1 MTKPLS
7 KADKLLSAA
16 AALASEGK
24 GEFTAEDLIVRAHRL
39 FPDDFALKGYREH
52 PDSNAVLTQVMG
64 IKAPLIIRGWLE
76 KTGTK
81 QYRLTPKGLHDL
93 ADLTTDIEQA
103 PVAVEAA
110 VSIERKQDEAIG
122 RLMTSTAFELF
133 KQGRSDD
140 ITFHQFCRFIGLSA
154 RDKWQRVAGRLE
166 TVRHLIEE
174 ARQLGEGGQG
184 LRVHL
189 EHNYTFTSDDLRL
202 LPALYADLMKRF
214 SREMDQWKRHAT

>member
-1 MTKPLS
+1 MKALS
-7 KADKLLSAA
+7 KAEKLLSAA
-16 AALASEGK
+16 AALASDGK
-24 GEFTAEDLIVRAHRL
+24 SEFTAEDLIVRAHRM
-39 FPDDFALKGYREH
+39 FADDFALKGYREH

-64 IKAPLIIRGWLE
+64 IKAPLIVRGWLE

-81 QYRLTPKGLHDL
+81 QYRLMPKGLHDL
-93 ADLTTDIEQA
+93 SELTADPEQV
-103 PVAVEAA
+103 PVATEAA

-133 KQGRSDD
+133 KQGRTDE

-166 TVRHLIEE
+166 AVRHWIDE
-174 ARQLGEGGQG
+174 ARRLGEGGQG

-189 EHNYTFTSDDLRL
+189 EHNYTFTSEDLRL
-202 LPALYADLMKRF
+202 LPAVYAELLVRF

>member
-1 MTKPLS
+1 MKSVS
-7 KADKLLSAA
+7 KAEKLLAA
-16 AALASEGK
+16 AGALASVGK
-24 GEFTAEDLIVRAHRL
+24 GEFTAEDLIVQAHRL

-64 IKAPLIIRGWLE
+64 IKAPLIVRGWLE

-81 QYRLTPKGLHDL
+81 QYRLTPKGMHDL
-93 ADLTTDIEQA
+93 AELTAESDDSA
-103 PVAVEAA
+103 VAAEAA

-133 KQGRSDD
+133 KQSHASE

-166 TVRHLIEE
+166 AVKHLIDE
-174 ARQLGEGGQG
+174 ARRLGEGGQG

-202 LPALYADLMKRF
+202 LPALYEDLLSRF
-214 SREMDQWKRHAT
+214 RKEMDQWRRHAT

>member
-1 MTKPLS
+1 VHAFS
-7 KADKLLSAA
+7 KAEKLLAAA
-16 AALASEGK
+16 AALASAGK
-24 GEFTAEDLIVRAHRL
+24 EEFTAEDLIVQAHRL
-39 FPDDFALKGYREH
+39 FPPDFALKGYKDH

-64 IKAPLIIRGWLE
+64 VKAPLIVRGWLE

-93 ADLTTDIEQA
+93 
-103 PVAVEAA
+103 VALRESEGSAVATETA

-122 RLMTSTAFELF
+122 RLMTSTAFELY
-133 KQGRSDD
+133 KQDRANE

-166 TVRHLIEE
+166 AVRHLIDE
-174 ARQLGEGGQG
+174 ARRLGEGGQG

-202 LPALYADLMKRF
+202 LTALYDDLLNRF
-214 SREMDQWKRHAT
+214 KNEMDQWRRHAT

>member
-1 MTKPLS
+1 MKSLS
-7 KADKLLSAA
+7 KAEKLLAA
-16 AALASEGK
+16 AGALASAGR
-24 GEFTAEDLIVRAHRL
+24 GEFTAEDLIVQAHRL
-39 FPDDFALKGYREH
+39 FADDFALKGYKEH

-64 IKAPLIIRGWLE
+64 IKAPLIVRGWLE

-81 QYRLTPKGLHDL
+81 QYRLTPKGMHDL
-93 ADLTTDIEQA
+93 AELTAESEDS
-103 PVAVEAA
+103 AVTSEAA

-133 KQGRSDD
+133 KQGRANE

-166 TVRHLIEE
+166 AVKHLIDE
-174 ARQLGEGGQG
+174 ARHLGEGGQG

-189 EHNYTFTSDDLRL
+189 ERNYTFTSDDLRL
-202 LPALYADLMKRF
+202 LPALYEDLLNRF
-214 SREMDQWKRHAT
+214 RKEMDQWRRHAT